1 MNGDLRA
8 WDSSHCPRA
17 GGHTC
22 ALPPGGDT
30 AVPTPGADNAVITSA
45 LLARLSGD
53 LQRRLGLPVSGVTL
67 RSESAGKQTRLY
79 TDFTLTTKLNKNSE
93 MKNLFISTI
102 TNTDLKITTKIIF

>member
-8 WDSSHCPRA
+8 WDSSHCPRDR
-17 GGHTC
+17 GHTC

-67 RSESAGKQTRLY
+67 RSESAGVRWETNATVHQLY
-79 TDFTLTTKLNKNSE
+79 TD
-93 MKNLFISTI
+93 
-102 TNTDLKITTKIIF
+102 TKIK